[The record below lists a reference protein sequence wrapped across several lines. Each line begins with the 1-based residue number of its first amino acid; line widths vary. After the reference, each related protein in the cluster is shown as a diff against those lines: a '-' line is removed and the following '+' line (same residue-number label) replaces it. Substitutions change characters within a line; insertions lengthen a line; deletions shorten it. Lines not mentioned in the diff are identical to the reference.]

1 MMEYTTENMT
11 GINVSHVRRTVHY
24 HKNCRNIQALAN
36 NIYIYIYMP
45 SWTLIFE
52 WFPLKTKLDKT
63 SDFWG
68 CWLWWWPYL
77 FNDDLN
83 GSEYMASN
91 DMMINVEIPRACRPL
106 NTRQWAGHV
115 VRIDGS
121 RIPQIVMGISEK
133 EGQWGNPAVE
143 EMMLVRVTPCI
154 RSRYGTGRGRQERE
168 KAGGRWSGR
177 PWPEN
182 GWKRHHRSTNIH
194 TYKYQ
199 YWKQRVVN

>member
-1 MMEYTTENMT
+1 
-11 GINVSHVRRTVHY
+11 
-24 HKNCRNIQALAN
+24 
-36 NIYIYIYMP
+36 
-45 SWTLIFE
+45 
-52 WFPLKTKLDKT
+52 
-63 SDFWG
+63 
-68 CWLWWWPYL
+68 
-77 FNDDLN
+77 
-83 GSEYMASN
+83 MASN

-168 KAGGRWSGR
+168 KAGRR
-177 PWPEN
+177 
-182 GWKRHHRSTNIH
+182 
-194 TYKYQ
+194 
-199 YWKQRVVN
+199 